1 MKKELNIVNTY
12 INTASKGIKDKRIK
26 SELKDELY
34 SHLIEIYE
42 RNIALGMSDEEAQKD
57 AVSHMG
63 DSEAV
68 AETFKKLYPI
78 SSEKYFKQSA
88 WMLVVPL
95 LFVFSSGVRGIDFLY
110 LLTFLL
116 FCSLTRIRKINKI
129 LNTAFIVSIVNGI
142 LQIILFFIQ
151 YSVLLERTVNIG
163 IAISNQLINAIIY
176 ILIIIGL
183 IKVKK
188 QLEEPK
194 EDFWLAYASIPALI
208 ISIGLAILSEFTLID
223 YNWSFIGLLF
233 GFLINLLPIAVIYT
247 TVKDIDYLE
256 TGVPVKFLSRKKI
269 ALIFALLFV
278 FTICFAISDCF
289 IEKHPPVEYT
299 VDDTDEDINEIRNDL
314 IEMGLPENVAYD
326 LPKSEILKYKSA
338 TKLEIY
344 ERDEL
349 YNPLVE
355 KAEEDLTE
363 SHYMS
368 YIFTIP
374 GTENS
379 PLQIRALLVVDRFE
393 YFDETLYT
401 ELFIDG
407 YKENTKDVFCKML
420 CDIDGVSKE
429 IIPIYNGTIS
439 DDDFK
444 DLYYIFTPTENA
456 KNHRAYIAHTITPTT
471 TDEKI
476 WYNHEYAQ
484 NTIFEIN
491 NPFDKYWLRSTDRY
505 YIGFKNPCYVKSHDE
520 SEYPTYEYPTNV
532 YYDDELV
539 DFNDYY

>member
-1 MKKELNIVNTY
+1 MKNELNIIYTY
-12 INTASKGIKDKRIK
+12 INTASKGIHDKRIK
-26 SELKDELY
+26 RELKDELF

-42 RNIALGMSDEEAQKD
+42 RNIALGMSDEDAQKD

-68 AETFKKLYPI
+68 AETFRQLYPI
-78 SSEKYFKQSA
+78 SSEQYFKQSA
-88 WMLVVPL
+88 WMVAFPL
-95 LFVFSSGVRGIDFLY
+95 LFIFSISIRGIDFLY

-116 FCSLTRIRKINKI
+116 FCSLTRIRKINKT
-129 LNTAFIVSIVNGI
+129 LNAAFITSLISGI
-142 LQIILFFIQ
+142 LQVILFFIQ
-151 YSVLLERTVNIG
+151 YSILLDRTVNIC
-163 IAISNQLINAIIY
+163 IALSSQVMYAIIY
-176 ILIIIGL
+176 TLIIVGL

-188 QLEEPK
+188 ELEEPK
-194 EDFWLAYASIPALI
+194 EDFWLAYASIPAMI

-233 GFLINLLPIAVIYT
+233 GFLINILPIAVIYT

-278 FTICFAISDCF
+278 FSMYFVVSERFIS
-289 IEKHPPVEYT
+289 HYPPVEYS
-299 VDDTDEDINEIRNDL
+299 VNDTEEDVTETRNNL
-314 IEMGLPENVAYD
+314 IEMGLPVNVAYD
-326 LPKSEILKYKSA
+326 LPESEILKYKSV
-338 TKLEIY
+338 TELKIY
-344 ERDEL
+344 ERDEP
-349 YNPLVE
+349 YNPLAD
-355 KAEEDLTE
+355 KAEEDLTQ

-368 YIFTIP
+368 YVFTIP
-374 GTENS
+374 ETESN
-379 PLQIRALLVVDRFE
+379 PLQMRVLMVVDRFE
-393 YFDETLYT
+393 YFDQTLHT

-429 IIPIYNGTIS
+429 IIPIYSGTVS
-439 DDDFK
+439 DEYYK

-456 KNHRAYIAHTITPTT
+456 KNHRAYIAHTITPST
-471 TDEKI
+471 TDEEI
-476 WYNHEYAQ
+476 WYQHEYAQ

-505 YIGFKNPCYVKSHDE
+505 YAVVKNPNYV
-520 SEYPTYEYPTNV
+520 YPQNKYPSTV
-532 YYDDELV
+532 TDDELV
-539 DFNDYY
+539 DFNDYL